1 MSDAVR
7 HVVVIIPARSGSKG
21 LPGKNVRLLAG
32 LPLIAHT
39 IRHAQESGVIDRIIV
54 STDSEEIA
62 SVARRFGAEVPFLRP
77 SELAQDLTP
86 TEPVLQHALRW
97 IEEQDGYPVDIVV
110 FLQPTDVFRT
120 PKMIRTCVKL
130 LVENPNLDS
139 AFVAY
144 RTHKNFWRRV
154 DGRLVKLAADIA
166 YGPRQTREHLY
177 REETGIA
184 CASRTWVIRQG
195 RRVGDVV
202 EVVPTDDER
211 VSIDIHEPYD
221 LWLAEKVMSE
231 WGARG
236 TEQ

>member
-1 MSDAVR
+1 MPEQGQR
-7 HVVVIIPARSGSKG
+7 VVAIIPARGGSKG
-21 LPGKNVRLLAG
+21 LPGKNLVPLAG
-32 LPLIAHT
+32 IPLIAHS
-39 IRHAQESGVIDRIIV
+39 IRHVRESGVIDRVIV
-54 STDSEEIA
+54 STDSEDIA
-62 SVARRFGAEVPFLRP
+62 TVARRYGAEAPFLRP
-77 SELAQDLTP
+77 AELAQDMTP

-97 IEEQDGYPVDIVV
+97 IEEEDHYPVDVVV

-120 PKMIRTCVKL
+120 PDMIRSCVRL
-130 LVENPNLDS
+130 LLDDPRLES

-177 REETGIA
+177 REETGLA
-184 CASRTWVIRQG
+184 CASRAWLIRQG

-211 VSIDIHEPYD
+211 VSIDIHDSYD
-221 LWLAEKVMSE
+221 LWLAEKVMTE
-231 WGARG
+231 WKGMH
-236 TEQ
+236 E